1 MFVKEAGGQFF
12 DFDVKL
18 GMFDEAFLDFFV
30 DVGVMVADKDFQL
43 LPEVLD
49 LALEMGVSLFE
60 FSIFDVRGQK
70 IVIGELQFGME
81 GIDLLDKGL
90 NVKIGGLR

>member
-1 MFVKEAGGQFF
+1 LFVKEGGGQFF

-49 LALEMGVSLFE
+49 LALEMGVSLSE

-81 GIDLLDKGL
+81 GIDLLGKGL